1 MSMKKR
7 VRPKCSKWILRM
19 VHRMKGE
26 NRRRRNGETVNTLI
40 LSSL

>member
-1 MSMKKR
+1 MSMKKT
-7 VRPKCSKWILRM
+7 VKPKCSKWILRI

-26 NRRRRNGETVNTLI
+26 NRRRNGETVNTLI